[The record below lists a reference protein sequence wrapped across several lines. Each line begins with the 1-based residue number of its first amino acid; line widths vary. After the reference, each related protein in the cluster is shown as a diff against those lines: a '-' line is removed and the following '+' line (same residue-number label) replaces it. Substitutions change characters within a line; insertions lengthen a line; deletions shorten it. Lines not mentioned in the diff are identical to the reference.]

1 MHAITLTEFGSPD
14 VMQWTEVPDP
24 RPQRGQVIVDV
35 AATAVNRADLMQ
47 RQGVY
52 PPPPGA
58 SEILGLE
65 CSGVISELGEGV
77 HGWRVGDRVCALLA
91 GGGYA
96 EQVAVPSTQ
105 LLPIPGALDLHAAA
119 ALPEVAATVWSNLVM
134 YGGLRSGQVVLLH
147 GGGSGIGTHGIQVAK
162 AFGATVAVT
171 AGSQSKLDFCA
182 SLGADILID
191 YKNQDFVEVLKDRTG
206 GHGAD
211 LILDNMGA
219 KYLQPNIDALAMDG
233 TLITIGMQGG
243 VTGELNFGALLGK
256 RGTVHAAGLR
266 GRPETGRSSKAD
278 IVADMIARLWPLIEE
293 GTVSPIVHA
302 ELPITDAPEGHRML
316 DADAIGKV
324 ILRVQ

>member
-24 RPQRGQVIVDV
+24 TPEPGQVVVDV

-47 RQGVY
+47 RQGKY

-77 HGWRVGDRVCALLA
+77 HDWKVGDRVCALLA

-96 EQVAVPSTQ
+96 EKVAVPSVQ
-105 LLPIPGALDLHAAA
+105 LFPIPAGLDLHAAA
-119 ALPEVAATVWSNLVM
+119 ALPEVASTVWSNLVQF
-134 YGGLRSGQVVLLH
+134 GGMRSGHTVLIH
-147 GGGSGIGTHGIQVAK
+147 GGGSGIGTHAIQVVK
-162 AFGATVAVT
+162 ALGATVAVT
-171 AGSQSKLDFCA
+171 AGSKEKLDFCA

-191 YKNQDFVEVLKDRTG
+191 YKNQDFVEELPD
-206 GHGAD
+206 GAD

-219 KYLQPNIDALAMDG
+219 KYLERNVNALAKDG
-233 TLITIGMQGG
+233 KLITIGMQGG
-243 VTGELNFGALLGK
+243 VKGELNFGALIAK
-256 RGTVHAAGLR
+256 RGTIHAAGLR
-266 GRPETGRSSKAD
+266 GRPVTGPSSKAD
-278 IVADMIARLWPLIEE
+278 IVADMTERLWPMIEE
-293 GTVSPIVHA
+293 GRVAPIVHA
-302 ELPITDAPEGHRML
+302 ELPITEAAEGHRLL

-324 ILRVQ
+324 ILRVS